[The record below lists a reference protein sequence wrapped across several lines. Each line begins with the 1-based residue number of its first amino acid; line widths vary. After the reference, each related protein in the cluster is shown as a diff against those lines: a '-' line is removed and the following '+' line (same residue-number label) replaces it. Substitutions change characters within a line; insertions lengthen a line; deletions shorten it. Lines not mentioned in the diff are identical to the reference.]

1 MSWIERHSGEKGVV
15 RRATRRRGRYSLTSA
30 DSAWLSR
37 LFARSGFALL
47 CMLIGL
53 GGRASAVQE
62 ADFSPYARA
71 AAYCRGDIARPIAL
85 SQDKRVLCLDGA
97 IPSDLNVSIAA
108 DLADDGIAVVRS
120 RGGDAE
126 RAVQLANMLRDRNA
140 VVVVRDFCLYAC
152 ASFILLA
159 SSEAYVPDDALVA
172 WGVFR
177 RYGND
182 DCIGFIEGEDQLGPF
197 LTSLR
202 CSAADADERQVNRR
216 WNEFYRER
224 VSATAFTDPPE
235 SRFVRRELMNLYRST
250 GQYPVVLWTWNPRH
264 HATAI
269 RTRLVYQHYPDS
281 QEEVDAIAKRLGLT
295 RRVIYDP

>member
-1 MSWIERHSGEKGVV
+1 MSWVERHSDERGLAW
-15 RRATRRRGRYSLTSA
+15 RATHRRWRY
-30 DSAWLSR
+30 WLMLGNGAGLSHR
-37 LFARSGFALL
+37 FARSGAALFCL
-47 CMLIGL
+47 LVSA
-53 GGRASAVQE
+53 GGCARAEQE
-62 ADFSPYARA
+62 TDFSSYARA
-71 AAYCRGDIARPIAL
+71 ADYCRGDVAQPIAL
-85 SQDKRVLCLDGA
+85 SQDKRVLCLDGVIA
-97 IPSDLNVSIAA
+97 PDLDVSTVA
-108 DLADDGIAVVRS
+108 DLADHGIAIVRS

-126 RAVQLANMLRDRNA
+126 RAVRLANMLRDRNA

-159 SSEAYVPDDALVA
+159 SSEAYVPVDALVA

-177 RYGND
+177 RFGND
-182 DCIGFIEGEDQLGPF
+182 ACMGFIEGEDELGPF

-202 CSAADADERQVNRR
+202 CSAADADERSVNRR

-264 HATAI
+264 HAAAI
-269 RTRLVYQHYPDS
+269 KTRLVYQHYPDS
-281 QEEVDAIAKRLGLT
+281 QEEVDATAKRLGLT